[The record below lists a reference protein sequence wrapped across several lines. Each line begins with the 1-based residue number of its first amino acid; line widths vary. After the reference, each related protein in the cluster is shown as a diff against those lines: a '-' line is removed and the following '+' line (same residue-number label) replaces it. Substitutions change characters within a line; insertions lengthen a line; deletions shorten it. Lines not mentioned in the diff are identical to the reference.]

1 MEAQTL
7 RKRAVR
13 DIDGWN
19 LPASWGTLTI
29 ALVFI
34 AFALALVF
42 TKRPWVDEA
51 WFAGPALDL
60 VTRGK
65 FGTLLLDPAGSHLRL
80 YKADA
85 VLQGINEH
93 TYWVMPIHLLQLA
106 AWGKLFGFSVFSM
119 RMPSLLW
126 GGIALASIGLIVRR
140 LYEGRWAPLIGA
152 AVLAVDFGFVNGSAD
167 ARMDMTCAALGFA
180 ALAAYLSLREANF

>member
-42 TKRPWVDEA
+42 TKGPWVDEA
-51 WFAGPALDL
+51 WFTGPALDL
-60 VTRGK
+60 VTHGK
-65 FGTLLLDPAGSHLRL
+65 FGTLLLDQIGR
-80 YKADA
+80 
-85 VLQGINEH
+85 
-93 TYWVMPIHLLQLA
+93 
-106 AWGKLFGFSVFSM
+106 
-119 RMPSLLW
+119 
-126 GGIALASIGLIVRR
+126 AS
-140 LYEGRWAPLIGA
+140 
-152 AVLAVDFGFVNGSAD
+152 
-167 ARMDMTCAALGFA
+167 C
-180 ALAAYLSLREANF
+180 RERG